1 MANEN
6 NSSQTTT
13 PVASAIAPVG
23 PAISAP
29 GASEPLL
36 YRQAYERVL
45 PVAEALRDE
54 ELLPINVDVPSA
66 VATAVGILPKVM
78 AYRADAAQ
86 LPKYDVKFV
95 SEASSTFLKAMSA
108 DAIVAE

>member
-1 MANEN
+1 MANET

-13 PVASAIAPVG
+13 QAVGAVAPVS
-23 PAISAP
+23 PAIPA
-29 GASEPLL
+29 GTAAETLL

-45 PVAEALRDE
+45 PVAEAIRDE
-54 ELLPINVDVPSA
+54 ELLPVNVDVPSA
-66 VATAVGILPKVM
+66 VATAVGVLPKVM